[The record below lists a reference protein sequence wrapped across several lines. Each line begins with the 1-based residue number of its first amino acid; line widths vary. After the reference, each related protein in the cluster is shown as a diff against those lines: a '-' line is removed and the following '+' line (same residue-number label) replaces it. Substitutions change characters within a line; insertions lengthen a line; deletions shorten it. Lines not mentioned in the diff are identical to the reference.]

1 MNLSQIHNRI
11 KYITNAAGK
20 KTEAIVPVEIWENL
34 IELLQA
40 IESGLDTIDENEPKA
55 AILADLLESIQQ
67 ARTGQTYPI
76 SELWNDMD
84 S

>member
-1 MNLSQIHNRI
+1 MNLSQIQNRI
-11 KYITNAAGK
+11 KYVTNAAGE
-20 KTEAIVPVEIWENL
+20 KTEAIVPVEIWETL
-34 IELLQA
+34 INLLQA
-40 IESGLDTIDENEPKA
+40 IESGLDPIDENEPKA

-67 ARTGQTYPI
+67 ARIGQTYPI